1 MNGVLVM
8 FGDDIAAVATP
19 PGESG
24 IAIIRT
30 SGKNVLDKI
39 EKIFVPNRAELKI
52 RDKSSHTLTL
62 GWIINKSGERIDQVL
77 LSIMRGPNSY
87 TGEDVAE
94 INLHGGHFAVKAC
107 LQICLEAGFRIAE
120 PGEFTKR
127 AFLNGK
133 MDLSQAE
140 AIIDLIRAKS
150 EKGLKLAVRQL
161 QGTLSH
167 YISDIEEDLIR
178 LDALITASIDFPDE
192 VGDLDQEEASD
203 LIYRSRQKLER
214 LIAIADK
221 NEVYREGI
229 NLVICGKPNVG
240 KSSLLNRLLGKE
252 KAIVT
257 SIPGTTRDIVEDFL
271 NIKGIPVRVMDT
283 AGIRRTDDF
292 VEQIGVEKSK
302 KALQNA
308 DIVLFLLDKATGIT
322 EEDLEIFAQIK
333 DINNIIILINKD
345 DLVVSHISEQ
355 EIQELFEGI
364 KVIRGSVKED
374 RGIDE
379 LEDSIEQM
387 VLSGEA
393 ESEAME
399 TMINIRQKDLLLK
412 CKEQLDIISAS
423 LNKVTLDC
431 LDVEVEAALD
441 YLGEISGKSLKE
453 DVIDRI
459 FTDFCIG
466 K

>member
-1 MNGVLVM
+1 M
-8 FGDDIAAVATP
+8 FFDDIAAIATP
-19 PGESG
+19 SGESG

-30 SGKNVLDKI
+30 SGKNVFAKI
-39 EKIFVPNRAELKI
+39 EKIFLPNRNNLKI
-52 RDKSSHTLTL
+52 KDKSSHTLTL
-62 GWIINKSGERIDQVL
+62 GWIINKSGEKIDQVL

-94 INLHGGHFAVKAC
+94 INLHGGYFSVKAC
-107 LQICLEAGFRIAE
+107 LQLCLEAGFRIAE

-133 MDLSQAE
+133 IDLSQAE
-140 AIIDLIRAKS
+140 AVIDLIRVKS
-150 EKGLKLAVRQL
+150 EKGLQLAVRQL
-161 QGTLSH
+161 QGTLSK
-167 YISDIEEDLIR
+167 YIDDIENDLIK
-178 LDALITASIDFPDE
+178 LNALIAASIDFPDE
-192 VGDLDQEEASD
+192 VGDLDQKEASY
-203 LIYRSRQKLER
+203 LIYNCRQKLEK
-214 LIAIADK
+214 LISIADK

-229 NLVICGKPNVG
+229 NMVICGKPNVG

-271 NIKGIPVRVMDT
+271 SIKGIPVRVMDT
-283 AGIRRTDDF
+283 AGIRKTDDY

-302 KALQNA
+302 TALKNA
-308 DIVLFLLDKATGIT
+308 DIVLFLLDKKAGIT
-322 EEDLEIFAQIK
+322 GEDLEIFQQIK
-333 DINNIIILINKD
+333 DINNIIILLNKD
-345 DLVVSHISEQ
+345 DLMTSNTCEKELQ
-355 EIQELFEGI
+355 EFFNGV

-374 RGIDE
+374 KGIDE
-379 LEDSIEQM
+379 LENSIEQM

-412 CKEQLDIISAS
+412 CKEQIDIISAS
-423 LNKVTLDC
+423 LNSVTLDC
-431 LDVEVEAALD
+431 LDVEVGTALD

-453 DVIDRI
+453 DVIDKI
-459 FTDFCIG
+459 FRDFCIG